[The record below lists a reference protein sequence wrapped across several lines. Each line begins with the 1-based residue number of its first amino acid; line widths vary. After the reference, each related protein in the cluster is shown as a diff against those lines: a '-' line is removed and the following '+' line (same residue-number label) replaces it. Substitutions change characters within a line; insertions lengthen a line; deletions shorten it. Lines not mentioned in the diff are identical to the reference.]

1 MHLHVDLNIYIYK
14 PIYNIYTWTHVY
26 MMIHVGVFQGQN
38 ALDLQLTRGVRWWR
52 GWREGPA
59 QRTWRWEKR
68 TLTIAWILGDFF
80 LILSLIF
87 HLPLRLERI
96 EMCGAF
102 FCQSWWDSKESCW
115 EKNPAIFDHL
125 QFHSKLVQV
134 LQWRDGKKP
143 NLAGRVRY
151 HISKQICYTPG
162 DTLGRLFTRSYNI
175 PGD

>member
-1 MHLHVDLNIYIYK
+1 MEFFFVKVDETQK
-14 PIYNIYTWTHVY
+14 KVA
-26 MMIHVGVFQGQN
+26 G
-38 ALDLQLTRGVRWWR
+38 
-52 GWREGPA
+52 
-59 QRTWRWEKR
+59 
-68 TLTIAWILGDFF
+68 
-80 LILSLIF
+80 
-87 HLPLRLERI
+87 
-96 EMCGAF
+96 
-102 FCQSWWDSKESCW
+102 

-151 HISKQICYTPG
+151 HISKKICYTPG